1 MGDVMQF
8 KPVIQQFIAQAHTR
22 SLPARHNIIH
32 AGDPA
37 RGLFLIL
44 EGSVSVLLED
54 DHGREIVL
62 AYLDPGAF
70 FGEMCL
76 FPEQK
81 VRTAIV
87 RTREPTLV
95 AELAYEDFRNF
106 CQAQPQIMLELAE
119 QLAVRLRDTNQRLAD
134 LAFLDV
140 AGRIAHILMELTR
153 RVGTV
158 VHPRGLTVRVSRQEL
173 ARNAG
178 CSREMAGRVLKRL
191 EEDGL
196 LISEGRN
203 ITVVGP
209 QKPAARLQARPT
221 PPTRKSK
228 R

>member
-1 MGDVMQF
+1 MQF
-8 KPVIQQFIAQAHTR
+8 KPVIQHFMAQAHTR
-22 SLPARHNIIH
+22 SFPARHNVIH
-32 AGDPA
+32 AGDPP

-44 EGSVSVLLED
+44 EGSVCVLLED

-62 AYLDPGAF
+62 AYLDPGAI

-95 AELAYEDFRNF
+95 AELSYDQFRNF
-106 CQAQPQIMLELAE
+106 ARVQPEIMLELAE
-119 QLAVRLRDTNQRLAD
+119 QLSVRLRDTNQRLAD

-196 LISEGRN
+196 VIADGRN

-209 QKPAARLQARPT
+209 KKPAARLEAT
-221 PPTRKSK
+221 TRKSK